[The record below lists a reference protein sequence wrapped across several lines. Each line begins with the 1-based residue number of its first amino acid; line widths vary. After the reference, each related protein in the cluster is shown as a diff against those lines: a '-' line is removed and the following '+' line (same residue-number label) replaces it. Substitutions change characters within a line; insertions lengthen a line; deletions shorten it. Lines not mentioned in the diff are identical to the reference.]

1 LAGIREGKKPLPD
14 PMSCDK
20 KARDRVSEA
29 FAMKDK
35 KIVVGVTGGIAAYKA
50 AELVRLLVRAG
61 VDTRVAMTAHATK
74 FVAPLTF
81 EALSGNRVVC
91 DMWEHGAVP
100 MDHIRWGQESDLI
113 IIAPATANIIAKMAH
128 GMGDDFLSSL
138 ILAATAKVL
147 VCPSMNTHMFQNP
160 AVQDNV
166 KLLKERGFV
175 SMTPSEGEL
184 ACGTEGPGRL
194 PEPADILEHARML
207 LSEQDLLG
215 LRILVT
221 AGPTIE
227 PLDPVRYLTNR
238 SSGKMGYALARA
250 ARLRGADV
258 MLVSG
263 PTGLRPPHDVN
274 FCGVKTAEEMRQAV
288 LAASS
293 QYDVII
299 KAAAVSDYRPRDKAE
314 QKIKKGE
321 ENQTLEMVKNPD
333 ILAELGSKKGDFPR
347 ILVGFSAET
356 RDLVANARQKLEK
369 KNLDMIVANDVSR
382 EDAGFDSDTNL
393 VKVMYRDGHMEEFPL
408 MTKAEVANQLLG
420 RIKDLWEN
428 RSPGR

>member
-1 LAGIREGKKPLPD
+1 
-14 PMSCDK
+14 
-20 KARDRVSEA
+20 
-29 FAMKDK
+29 MKDK
-35 KIVVGVTGGIAAYKA
+35 KVIVGVTGGIAAYKA

-61 VDTRVAMTAHATK
+61 ADTRVAMTAHATK

-81 EALSGNRVVC
+81 EALSGNRVVF
-91 DMWEHGAVP
+91 DMWDHDAVP

-128 GMGDDFLSSL
+128 GVGDDFLSSL

-147 VCPSMNTHMFQNP
+147 VCPSMNTDMFQNP

-184 ACGTEGPGRL
+184 ACGTEGLGRL

-227 PLDPVRYLTNR
+227 PLDPVRYFTNR

-274 FCGVKTAEEMRQAV
+274 FCGVETAEEMREAV
-288 LAASS
+288 LAPSG
-293 QYDVII
+293 QYDVVI
-299 KAAAVSDYRPRDKAE
+299 KAAAVSDYRPRDKAK
-314 QKIKKGE
+314 QKIKKGKE
-321 ENQTLEMVKNPD
+321 SYALEMVKNPD
-333 ILAELGSKKGDFPR
+333 ILAELGSKKADFPR
-347 ILVGFSAET
+347 VLVGFSAET
-356 RDLVANARQKLEK
+356 EDLVANARQKLEK

-382 EDAGFDSDTNL
+382 EDAGFESDTNL
-393 VKVMYRDGHMEEFPL
+393 VKVMYRDGQMEEFPL
-408 MTKAEVANQLLG
+408 MTKAELADQLLG
-420 RIKDLWEN
+420 RIRELWEN

>member
-1 LAGIREGKKPLPD
+1 MPLPG
-14 PMSCDK
+14 PVLRDK
-20 KARDRVSEA
+20 KGRDRVSEA
-29 FAMKDK
+29 SAMKDK

-61 VDTRVAMTAHATK
+61 ADTRVAMTAHATK
-74 FVAPLTF
+74 FIAPLTF
-81 EALSGNRVVC
+81 EALSGNRVVF
-91 DMWEHGAVP
+91 DMWDHDAVP

-113 IIAPATANIIAKMAH
+113 IVAPATANIIAKMAR
-128 GMGDDFLSSL
+128 GVGDDFLSSL

-147 VCPSMNTHMFQNP
+147 VCPSMNMHMFQNP

-207 LSEQDLLG
+207 LSDQDLLG

-274 FCGVKTAEEMRQAV
+274 FCCVETAEEMRQAV
-288 LAASS
+288 LASS
-293 QYDVII
+293 GQYDVII
-299 KAAAVSDYRPRDKAE
+299 KAAAVSDYRPKDRAE
-314 QKIKKGE
+314 QKIKKGKE
-321 ENQTLEMVKNPD
+321 SYTLEMVKNPD
-333 ILAELGSKKGDFPR
+333 ILAELGSKKVDFPR

-356 RDLVANARQKLEK
+356 EDLVANARQKLEE

-393 VKVMYRDGHMEEFPL
+393 VKVIYRDGQMEEFPL
-408 MTKAEVANQLLG
+408 MTKAEVADQLLG